1 MTMQRH
7 SEALTEF
14 KFSDAEASARG
25 EFVGYASVFGNVD
38 QGGDVVERGAFA
50 ATLASRKAAD
60 VAMLWGHDSRSVP
73 IGKWL
78 DLREDDRGLVAR
90 GQLTLEI
97 PRARDV
103 HAAMMAGTV
112 KGMSIGYRIPQGG
125 AEFDRDGRVRRIKAA
140 ELVEVSVV
148 TFPMNKRAQ
157 VARVKSLGD
166 MTAEDFREIEAALRE
181 KGLSRTDAVKAVSG
195 FKRWL
200 QRDAGEP
207 ETTPRDEVDAAG
219 LAEIIRRNIATL
231 S

>member
-1 MTMQRH
+1 MQRH

-14 KFSDAEASARG
+14 KFADSEASARG

-38 QGGDVVERGAFA
+38 QGGDVVERGAFS
-50 ATLASRKAAD
+50 ATLAARKAAD

-78 DLREDDRGLVAR
+78 ELREDDRGLVAR

-125 AEFDRDGRVRRIKAA
+125 AEFDRDGKVRRIKAA

-148 TFPMNKRAQ
+148 TFPMNRRAQ
-157 VARVKSLGD
+157 VARVKSLND
-166 MTAEDFREIEAALRE
+166 MTTEDFREIEATLRE
-181 KGLSRTDAVKAVSG
+181 KGLSRADAVKAVSG
-195 FKRWL
+195 LKQWL
-200 QRDAGEP
+200 QRDVEEP
-207 ETTPRDEVDAAG
+207 DTTPRDEVGAAS
-219 LAEIIRRNIATL
+219 LAELIRRNIATL